1 MNKLFPNSLEFVK
14 KLFEINNVTN
24 RYKIKTNY
32 ITGVFE
38 SLHLEY
44 TSRSFINFMYEDF
57 ETMTNDYL
65 TNKYIDTQKRE
76 YLNNL
81 LSKENKWEEYIG
93 IPIYSNYDFIA
104 ILRIFKT
111 LLKGEEYEIENIDK
125 YIDNI
130 LINIYTDF
138 FKVDFRFND
147 DEETYREVEFF
158 PENFSYKNIENDIF
172 MTRYFFELE
181 KVYNYGLVEHFDKY
195 PFLLLN
201 KRFLE
206 LALSKKEITNYL
218 KINEEY
224 KKKLINYLL
233 NESNNIIEILH
244 KNGELLEYLPVE
256 MKKKFEIVYAAINN
270 EASAYEFADQILKND
285 SRIINLML
293 QKGKLSMLSDE
304 IKNNKELAQISI
316 LSHPSTFADA
326 GSIVRRDQELL
337 IFYLKSNSNLDNIP
351 EEFFE
356 DIEFMTRVIFLKP
369 RKYNWFLKNV
379 PSVFKN
385 YEVCREVLI
394 NDGSALKILPEDKKN
409 NPQLV
414 SIAIKD
420 NINNLQYAGMDIR
433 SNKLFM
439 FEIVNKDNRAY
450 CYFTE
455 EMKLDY
461 ELALKI
467 INRYPEAYSHL
478 PNRFK
483 NDPKIIDALFES
495 IFLSQI
501 RESEKWPQLKDN
513 NNDNDIYDDVI
524 AAIFGDD

>member
-1 MNKLFPNSLEFVK
+1 
-14 KLFEINNVTN
+14 
-24 RYKIKTNY
+24 
-32 ITGVFE
+32 
-38 SLHLEY
+38 
-44 TSRSFINFMYEDF
+44 
-57 ETMTNDYL
+57 
-65 TNKYIDTQKRE
+65 
-76 YLNNL
+76 
-81 LSKENKWEEYIG
+81 
-93 IPIYSNYDFIA
+93 
-104 ILRIFKT
+104 
-111 LLKGEEYEIENIDK
+111 
-125 YIDNI
+125 
-130 LINIYTDF
+130 
-138 FKVDFRFND
+138 
-147 DEETYREVEFF
+147 
-158 PENFSYKNIENDIF
+158 
-172 MTRYFFELE
+172 
-181 KVYNYGLVEHFDKY
+181 
-195 PFLLLN
+195 
-201 KRFLE
+201 
-206 LALSKKEITNYL
+206 
-218 KINEEY
+218 
-224 KKKLINYLL
+224 
-233 NESNNIIEILH
+233 
-244 KNGELLEYLPVE
+244 
-256 MKKKFEIVYAAINN
+256 
-270 EASAYEFADQILKND
+270 
-285 SRIINLML
+285 ML

-356 DIEFMTRVIFLKP
+356 DIEFMKRVIFLKP
-369 RKYNWFLKNV
+369 RKYNWFLKNA
-379 PSVFKN
+379 PSVFKS

-409 NPQLV
+409 NPLLV

-483 NDPKIIDALFES
+483 NDQKIIDALFES

-501 RESEKWPQLKDN
+501 SESEKWPQLKDN
-513 NNDNDIYDDVI
+513 NNDNEIIDYVI
-524 AAIFGDD
+524 AAIFGND